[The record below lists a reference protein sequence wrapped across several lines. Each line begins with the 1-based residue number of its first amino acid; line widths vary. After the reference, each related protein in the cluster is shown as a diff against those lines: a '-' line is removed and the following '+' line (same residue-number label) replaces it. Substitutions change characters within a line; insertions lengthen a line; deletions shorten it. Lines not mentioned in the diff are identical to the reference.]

1 MMAGLDGIQNKIEP
15 GEPLEKDL
23 YDLPPEEAKTVKNT
37 PGSLGEVL
45 SALEQDHDF
54 LLRGDVFTP
63 DVIEAW
69 IRYKREK
76 ELAQV
81 NLRPTPYE
89 FFLYFDL

>member
-1 MMAGLDGIQNKIEP
+1 MIFLQRIRPLD
-15 GEPLEKDL
+15 
-23 YDLPPEEAKTVKNT
+23 T

-45 SALEQDHDF
+45 SALEQDHVF

-81 NLRPTPYE
+81 NLRPTPE
-89 FFLYFDL
+89 TPRSFTLSCFLVPGQV

>member
-1 MMAGLDGIQNKIEP
+1 MAGLDGIQNKIEP

-23 YDLPPEEAKTVKNT
+23 YDLPPEEAKAVKST

-45 SALEQDHDF
+45 TALEQDHNF
-54 LLRGDVFTP
+54 LLKGDVFTP
-63 DVIEAW
+63 DVIETW
-69 IRYKREK
+69 IKYKREK
-76 ELAQV
+76 ELAPI